1 MRKGPE
7 TRARYYKICC
17 GYLQLWRAG
26 NSTVRRWQ
34 SSAPTGARAT
44 TRRRLLRDNP
54 VFKSLFQ
61 SDCLKKIVADC
72 QPLKCDPQFEALVR
86 GLINYC
92 GESVA
97 PEEQSYAPCPTV
109 DGPGSPVRA
118 DSLLSSGGE
127 VLSVRCEKL
136 Y

>member
-1 MRKGPE
+1 MR
-7 TRARYYKICC
+7 
-17 GYLQLWRAG
+17 
-26 NSTVRRWQ
+26 
-34 SSAPTGARAT
+34 RAT

-54 VFKSLFQ
+54 VFKSWFQ

-72 QPLKCDPQFEALVR
+72 QLLKCDPQFEALVR
-86 GLINYC
+86 GLINYG

-109 DGPGSPVRA
+109 DGVGSPVRA
-118 DSLLSSGGE
+118 DSLLSFGGE